1 MTNMTIEKV
10 NISEVKRNPSNP
22 RTIKDEKFRKL
33 VKSIKDFPEMLEI
46 RPIVVDDTMVVLGG
60 NMRLKACIEA
70 GLKEVF
76 IIKASTLTEEQK
88 LEFIIKD
95 NVGYGE
101 WEWEVLTTEWDTEKL
116 DDWGLDVLDSKVDE
130 SVEGDDIKVE
140 KSLQILPKNEYVIIY
155 APEDSEEWEELK
167 SIFGCKLVR
176 QGGCKVGSSSD
187 KVGTGLERVFSVSEF
202 KKRLNIV

>member
-1 MTNMTIEKV
+1 MTIEKV
-10 NISEVKRNPSNP
+10 RIGDVKRNQSNP

-46 RPIVVDDTMVVLGG
+46 RPIVVDDAMVVLGG

-70 GLKEVF
+70 GLTEVY

-101 WEWEVLTTEWDTEKL
+101 WEWEVLSSDWDVDLL
-116 DDWGLDVLDSKVDE
+116 DSWGLDVLDSKIDKSE
-130 SVEGDDIKVE
+130 EGEDIKVE

-155 APEDSEEWEELK
+155 APE
-167 SIFGCKLVR
+167 
-176 QGGCKVGSSSD
+176 GSD
-187 KVGTGLERVFSVSEF
+187 
-202 KKRLNIV
+202 

>member
-1 MTNMTIEKV
+1 MTIEKV
-10 NISEVKRNPSNP
+10 EIGDIKRNPSNP
-22 RTIKDEKFRKL
+22 RTIKDDKFRKL
-33 VKSIKDFPEMLEI
+33 VKSIKDFPEMLQI
-46 RPIVVDDTMVVLGG
+46 RPIVVDDNMVVLGG

-70 GLKEVF
+70 GLSEVF
-76 IIKASTLTEEQK
+76 IIKASTLTEDQK

-101 WEWEVLTTEWDTEKL
+101 WEWEVLTTDWDTEKL
-116 DDWGLDVLDSKVDE
+116 DSWGLDVLDGKVDKSE
-130 SVEGDDIKVE
+130 EGDEIKVE

-155 APEDSEEWEELK
+155 APEGSDEWEDLK
-167 SIFGCKLVR
+167 SIFGCRLVR

-187 KVGTGLERVFSVSEF
+187 KVGTGLERVFNVAEF